1 MNKMCLIYENNCVIV
16 APYLILVYRYQYG
29 PSRAVSVC
37 LGGTAEE
44 AEEVD
49 SDSDS
54 DADSDSDSEADSEA
68 DSDSD
73 YDMR

>member
-1 MNKMCLIYENNCVIV
+1 MNKMCLIYENNRVIV

-49 SDSDS
+49 SDSD
-54 DADSDSDSEADSEA
+54 ADSDSDSEADSEA